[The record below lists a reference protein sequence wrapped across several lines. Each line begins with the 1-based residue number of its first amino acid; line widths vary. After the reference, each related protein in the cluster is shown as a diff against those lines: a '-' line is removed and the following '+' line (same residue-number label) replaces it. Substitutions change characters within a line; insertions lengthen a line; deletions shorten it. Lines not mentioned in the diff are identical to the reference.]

1 MKSQVTT
8 PRFVLNVLALVENNL
23 EPSKRKES
31 EKRSCVHVC
40 VCVCVR
46 APKLQETHDAGD
58 SNNM

>member
-40 VCVCVR
+40 VCVCVCAR
-46 APKLQETHDAGD
+46 PKTTGDA
-58 SNNM
+58 